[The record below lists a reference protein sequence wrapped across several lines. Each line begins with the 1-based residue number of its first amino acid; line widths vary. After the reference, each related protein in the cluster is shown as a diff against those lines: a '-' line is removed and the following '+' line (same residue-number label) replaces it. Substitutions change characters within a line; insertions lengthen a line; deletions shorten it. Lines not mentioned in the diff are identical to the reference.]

1 MTADARKI
9 RILLVDDHN
18 LFRSGVKALLSRQP
32 DFEVVGEAADG
43 LEGYKRAKQLHP
55 DVVLLD
61 LDMPGIS
68 GREAVRMLAEE
79 LPDIHVLMLTV
90 SESAEDL
97 VHCLKAGARGY
108 LLKNIDAEFFSDAVR
123 RAARGEA
130 VVAPGMTGKLVA
142 GLQKPAQESAPPA
155 ATAHEKLS
163 PREREI
169 LLLLARGA
177 SNKEIARDLGVA
189 ESTVKIHVQG
199 ILRKLNLSSRVQAAV
214 YAVESGLAPPK
225 IPGR

>member
-1 MTADARKI
+1 MTTGARKI

-68 GREAVRMLAEE
+68 GREAVRMMTEE
-79 LPDIHVLMLTV
+79 LPQVNVLMLTV

-97 VHCLKAGARGY
+97 VHCLRAGARGY
-108 LLKNIDAEFFSDAVR
+108 LLKNIDADFFSDAVR

-130 VVAPGMTGKLVA
+130 VVAPAMTTKLVA
-142 GLQKPAQESAPPA
+142 GLQKPAHEGAPPA
-155 ATAHEKLS
+155 AMAHDRLS

-169 LLLLARGA
+169 LTLLASGA

-199 ILRKLNLSSRVQAAV
+199 ILRKLNLTSRVQAAV
-214 YAVESGLAPPK
+214 YAVESGIAPGKNPA
-225 IPGR
+225 R

>member
-1 MTADARKI
+1 MTAARKI

-61 LDMPGIS
+61 LDMPGIG
-68 GREAVRMLAEE
+68 GREAVRMLVEE
-79 LPDIHVLMLTV
+79 LPDVHVLMLTV

-108 LLKNIDAEFFSDAVR
+108 LLKNIDAEFFAQAVR
-123 RAARGEA
+123 QAAAGEA

-142 GLQKPAQESAPPA
+142 GLQRPAQDA
-155 ATAHEKLS
+155 AQGAGMAHEKLS

-169 LLLLARGA
+169 LLLLAKGA
-177 SNKEIARDLGVA
+177 SNKEIARDLGLA

-199 ILRKLNLSSRVQAAV
+199 ILRKLNLTSRVQAAV
-214 YAVESGLAPPK
+214 YAVETGLAPARNS
-225 IPGR
+225 GR